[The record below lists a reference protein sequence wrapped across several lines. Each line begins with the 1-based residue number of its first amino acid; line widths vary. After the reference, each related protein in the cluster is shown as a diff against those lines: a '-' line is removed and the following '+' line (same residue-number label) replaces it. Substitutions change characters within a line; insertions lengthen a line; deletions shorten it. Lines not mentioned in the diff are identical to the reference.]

1 MIGIKERARALFARL
16 TPILLAIVLSINSSV
31 FRVSASNGQDLLGV
45 IQIYDESTT
54 TKEIVLNNLTFSA
67 MVQYFGIGDSPIMY
81 CVWRASKLALAKLWP
96 GEVPHRADIRVIT
109 AHPTRGAA
117 DAIEFITRAKS
128 RWELYV
134 EAPPGTSGIVQTSAN
149 WVFTFVRISTGQVIE
164 IRVNETTV
172 FPEGYH
178 DIANSYRSKLVAGE
192 TPTKEETEKYKAA
205 MKKVKDAFKT
215 LPDSSLLIVRIFT
228 FEAEPFD
235 AEACISYYATPALAE
250 FQRLK
255 GLEAQV
261 DALRVQND
269 NLLEENKELLA
280 ENEDLRRRLS
290 EAATYQYVLIG
301 GILLLL
307 LVIIVLVLKGKR
319 K

>member
-1 MIGIKERARALFARL
+1 MVSIKKLIDPRFLL
-16 TPILLAIVLSINSSV
+16 SSILLIVVLLTNSYT
-31 FRVSASNGQDLLGV
+31 FRVSASDGQDLLGV
-45 IQIYDESTT
+45 IQIYDESVT

-96 GEVPHRADIRVIT
+96 GDIPHRADVRVIT

-149 WVFTFVRISTGQVIE
+149 WVFTFVRISTGQAIE

-178 DIANSYRSKLVAGE
+178 ETANSYRLKLAAGE
-192 TPTKEETEKYKAA
+192 TPTKEETERYKAA

-215 LPDSSLLIVRIFT
+215 LPDNRLFVVRMFT
-228 FEAEPFD
+228 FEAKPFD
-235 AEACISYYATPALAE
+235 AEACISYYASPALPE

-255 GLEAQV
+255 GLEAQFN
-261 DALRVQND
+261 ALKVQND
-269 NLLEENKELLA
+269 NLLAENRELLT
-280 ENEDLRRRLS
+280 ENEYLERRLS
-290 EAATYQYVLIG
+290 EATTYQYVLIG
-301 GILLLL
+301 IIIILF
-307 LVIIVLVLKGKR
+307 LVIIVLILKRIQR